1 MSLISLGFT
10 LLFTAVSVGLVWY
23 CVNNTYYGKL
33 FYYRMF
39 KLRAISG
46 KTSTG
51 ADGWTKAENTLGGD
65 FKKFVPAMDRAEFE
79 NSKTYLT
86 KAGDLGR
93 KPLPFWLIAV
103 IGILIIAEGLGFSY
117 LLGTFIAPEGTA
129 DTYTLLMVAL
139 VLVLC
144 VVLGMITHAAGHQLY
159 RTNLINAMRVNWE
172 QTVQD
177 NHREFKT
184 HEISLHQQQSIDDDQ
199 PAPTQLVNR
208 VGDRGKYTM
217 VIIAVIVIVTIA
229 VLSTEM
235 RIKAHEKTETDR
247 TAGVQVTQESSNPF
261 AEPGGDGLPAAV
273 TAPNQQARDEAVKQ
287 SKDAGASEA
296 MSAFIILAV
305 IFVVT
310 QIVAIYAGFKW
321 GFGGKESAAAYRRTR
336 GFASWTE
343 VREVKE
349 AFVEP
354 VEELMTSLHG
364 KFSETNRKLPVHSF
378 KQYLA
383 KTAAAAEPDDTPSA
397 AAAEPPRQAAPQ
409 APVRPQPQPT
419 SAPAEPAQRAPLPF
433 ADETHAD
440 KVAFHLEA
448 IGRLAE
454 KEQKE
459 QYVLSLDSALRSEV
473 IGALK
478 LRRQQEAAAKESAAK
493 EVEGL
498 F

>member
-1 MSLISLGFT
+1 MSLISLVCT
-10 LLFTAVSVGLVWY
+10 LLFTAVSVALVWY
-23 CVNNTYYGKL
+23 CVNNTFYGKL

-39 KLRAISG
+39 KLRSISS

-79 NSKTYLT
+79 NSKMYLT

-93 KPLPFWLIAV
+93 QPLPFWLIAV
-103 IGILIIAEGLGFSY
+103 IGTLIIAEGLGFSY

-129 DTYTLLMVAL
+129 DTYTLMMVAL

-159 RTNLINAMRVNWE
+159 RTNLINAVRVNWE

-184 HEISLHQQQSIDDDQ
+184 HEISLHQPQSIDDDQ

-229 VLSTEM
+229 VFSTSM
-235 RIKAHEKTETDR
+235 RIKAHEKAETDR
-247 TAGVQVTQESSNPF
+247 TIGMQVAPESSNPF
-261 AEPGGDGLPAAV
+261 AQTSGDGLPAAV
-273 TAPNQQARDEAVKQ
+273 TGPNKQAREEAAKQ
-287 SKDAGASEA
+287 IHDAGTSEA

-321 GFGGKESAAAYRRTR
+321 GFGGKESAAAYKRTR

-378 KQYLA
+378 KQYLL
-383 KTAAAAEPDDTPSA
+383 KTAAAADVEDGKTTTVPA
-397 AAAEPPRQAAPQ
+397 APMPPRQVP
-409 APVRPQPQPT
+409 PLVEPQPWVPT
-419 SAPAEPAQRAPLPF
+419 TTL
-433 ADETHAD
+433 ADAGED
-440 KVAFHLEA
+440 SVESHLKA
-448 IGRLAE
+448 IGRLAGKVE
-454 KEQKE
+454 KE
-459 QYVLSLDSALRSEV
+459 QYVLGLDNPMRTDV
-473 IGALK
+473 IQALK
-478 LRRQQEAAAKESAAK
+478 LRQQQEAAAK